1 MSVDSS
7 LTVLQGSVLIISEQY
22 QCPKTKIKNYPSE
35 VLGKPFRYRL
45 PVLPPRKRTK
55 TSSSTT
61 KFKIPINQDTKFIK
75 KNSFN
80 FKIFVSFQTD
90 FHTYSARYGN
100 VTLTPLV
107 FQWGLRFGSI
117 QRNGAAPGVIHTGRF
132 FVLIP
137 LKWLEKLTGVKD
149 KYI

>member
-1 MSVDSS
+1 MPGFKGKRKGG
-7 LTVLQGSVLIISEQY
+7 LTLTLY
-22 QCPKTKIKNYPSE
+22 K
-35 VLGKPFRYRL
+35 KPFRYRL
-45 PVLPPRKRTK
+45 PVLPPRKRTN

-117 QRNGAAPGVIHTGRF
+117 QRNGAAPGVIHTWRF